1 MDAFSAQAA
10 LMQQCAIMQQC
21 AMMQQSMTGQDSTAA
36 SSTASLST
44 SSHVVPDGSH
54 LTPAE
59 KARLTVQA
67 KKKLRADKDEK
78 VTTVFVGGLRKST
91 SEDKVAAHFAKF
103 GQVENVDI
111 KRLPDGTSRGF
122 AFVKFQ
128 EKEAVD
134 KVIEARSSHMIDNKW
149 VAVRPHGGSEFNA
162 QKSAE
167 TEKAVASRANERGRE
182 LEEGDAPQED
192 YEDKWS
198 EKYLSMAAQVGAM
211 QKDKNES
218 VSAAQA
224 LEMFGNSAGA
234 PGSTTS
240 MAAGMPGMGMGMATG
255 MPGMSMGM
263 GMPAMGMMNMMG
275 MMGVMNPMMGM
286 MNGMNP
292 MMGMMAAMRQQGAM
306 GMGMPDMQQGSM
318 GTEGGDATGGC
329 FMPGMNPM
337 MAMMAMRQQGM
348 MGSGPQEPREA
359 LREEARRERKSVTVI
374 FVGTGAAD

>member
-1 MDAFSAQAA
+1 M
-10 LMQQCAIMQQC
+10 
-21 AMMQQSMTGQDSTAA
+21 
-36 SSTASLST
+36 
-44 SSHVVPDGSH
+44 
-54 LTPAE
+54 
-59 KARLTVQA
+59 
-67 KKKLRADKDEK
+67 
-78 VTTVFVGGLRKST
+78 
-91 SEDKVAAHFAKF
+91 
-103 GQVENVDI
+103 
-111 KRLPDGTSRGF
+111 
-122 AFVKFQ
+122 
-128 EKEAVD
+128 EAVD

-255 MPGMSMGM
+255 MPGMSMGI

-275 MMGVMNPMMGM
+275 MMGVMNP
-286 MNGMNP
+286 
-292 MMGMMAAMRQQGAM
+292 

-348 MGSGPQEPREA
+348 MGSGRSDMPAITMGGRAAIRDVGP
-359 LREEARRERKSVTVI
+359 ERDHGASVR
-374 FVGTGAAD
+374 FAPY